1 MNSSRKSNILYGFLA
16 FVFSLILFFNANGR
30 NVQTTLNTNPENF
43 EETVNKVQIHP
54 VYDSDKYYIL
64 GFDPYVSV
72 KLNSAN
78 RIQLNAEANP
88 DTRGFRVVCDLTG
101 LGEGTHEVKLRIQN
115 GSSAVGYTISPAKV
129 TVTIEKKVTKSFKIN
144 PVVSSSNLGEGF
156 SVDSI
161 TVEPE
166 EAQITTGEK
175 TLAEIDRVVATVDP
189 SKTAS
194 ADFEEKATIEA
205 LDKEG
210 NRLSVIS
217 DPTDAQITVKVKA
230 PEKTVSLYASQVGTV
245 PTGISHY
252 DFKLDNLS
260 TIIRGPQSKLDGIES
275 IAVPVDITNISEK
288 TTREV
293 AIPTETG
300 VVASPKTIKVE
311 ITPVRNTTN
320 TQTTTTST
328 APATSSSEEVK
339 ETTTASSEQTSETT
353 ESGVDQTSNE

>member
-1 MNSSRKSNILYGFLA
+1 MNSSRKSNLLYGFIAL
-16 FVFSLILFFNANGR
+16 VFSLILFFNANGR

-54 VYDSDKYYIL
+54 VYDSEKYYIL

-72 KLNSAN
+72 KLSSAN

-115 GSSAVGYTISPAKV
+115 GSSAVGYTINPAKV
-129 TVTIEKKVTKSFKIN
+129 TVTIEKKVTQSFKIH

-156 SVDSI
+156 SVDSV
-161 TVEPE
+161 TVTPE

-175 TLAEIDRVVATVDP
+175 TLAQIDRVVATVDP

-194 ADFEEKATIEA
+194 ADFKENATIEA

-210 NRLSVIS
+210 NRLSIIS
-217 DPTDAQITVKVKA
+217 DPQEAQVVVKVKA
-230 PEKTVSLYASQVGTV
+230 PEKIVSLYASQVGTL
-245 PTGISHY
+245 PNGISHY
-252 DFKLDNLS
+252 DFKLESLS
-260 TIIRGPQSKLDGIES
+260 TILRGPQSKLEAIES
-275 IAVPVDITNISEK
+275 IALPVDITNITEK

-293 AIPTETG
+293 VVPTEDG
-300 VVASPKTIKVE
+300 VVAAPKTVKVE
-311 ITPVRNTTN
+311 ITPIRNTTH
-320 TQTTTTST
+320 TETETTSGRQ
-328 APATSSSEEVK
+328 SSSTSNVV
-339 ETTTASSEQTSETT
+339 ETTPSSTTAETRETSE
-353 ESGVDQTSNE
+353 SAVDSTANE

>member
-16 FVFSLILFFNANGR
+16 LVFSLILFFNANGR

-72 KLNSAN
+72 KLSSAN

-115 GSSAVGYTISPAKV
+115 GSSAVGYTINPTKV
-129 TVTIEKKVTKSFKIN
+129 TVTIEKKVTQSFKIH
-144 PVVSSSNLGEGF
+144 PVVSFSNLGEGF
-156 SVDSI
+156 SVDSV
-161 TVEPE
+161 TVKPE

-175 TLAEIDRVVATVDP
+175 TLAQIDRVVATIDP

-210 NRLSVIS
+210 NRLSVVS
-217 DPTDAQITVKVKA
+217 DPQEAQVIVKVKA
-230 PEKTVSLYASQVGTV
+230 PEKIVSLYASQVGTL
-245 PTGISHY
+245 PNGISHY
-252 DFKLDNLS
+252 DFKLDTLS
-260 TIIRGPQSKLDGIES
+260 TVLRGPQSKLDGIES
-275 IAVPVDITNISEK
+275 LALPVDITNITEK

-293 AIPTETG
+293 VVPTEDG
-300 VVASPKTIKVE
+300 IVASPKTVKVE
-311 ITPVRNTTN
+311 ITPVHN
-320 TQTTTTST
+320 TTST
-328 APATSSSEEVK
+328 ETTNSSSRQSQTSSSVT
-339 ETTTASSEQTSETT
+339 ETTPATTTVETSET
-353 ESGVDQTSNE
+353 SQSAVDATANE

>member
-1 MNSSRKSNILYGFLA
+1 MSSSRKSNILYGFLA
-16 FVFSLILFFNANGR
+16 FIFSLILFFNANGR

-72 KLNSAN
+72 KLSSAN

-129 TVTIEKKVTKSFKIN
+129 TVTIEKKATKSFKIN

-217 DPTDAQITVKVKA
+217 DPAEAQISVKVKA
-230 PEKTVSLYASQVGTV
+230 PEKIVSLYASQIGTV
-245 PTGISHY
+245 PANISHY
-252 DFKLDNLS
+252 EFKLDSLS
-260 TIIRGPQSKLDGIES
+260 TVIRGPQSKLDAIES
-275 IAVPVDITNISEK
+275 IALPVDITNISEK

-293 AIPTETG
+293 AIPTESG
-300 VVASPKTIKVE
+300 VVASPKTVKVE
-311 ITPVRNTTN
+311 ITPVRNTTST
-320 TQTTTTST
+320 TQTTTSSTRASTSQEEET
-328 APATSSSEEVK
+328 SASSSSEESQ
-339 ETTTASSEQTSETT
+339 ESTEASVE
-353 ESGVDQTSNE
+353 QTSNE